1 MLFFQRTD
9 KEAVRS
15 SGLYGKAIAPY
26 IYYFKDARIAR
37 AGETPSYGLEF
48 RELSGENIGRLNQ
61 GIVPGE
67 CITFL
72 DSEGRMGRELLK
84 ILTKEKR
91 IMKEEFSVKELI

>member
-1 MLFFQRTD
+1 MFQICDRIALFSRGRIKKLFDHRDLRKSHCT
-9 KEAVRS
+9 
-15 SGLYGKAIAPY
+15 IY
-26 IYYFKDARIAR
+26 ILFKDARIAR

-84 ILTKEKR
+84 ILTKRKNG
-91 IMKEEFSVKELI
+91 L